1 MQALYSPKGT
11 QGPPTGDSGL
21 GNRLLILL
29 QGRKMTPW
37 AEAVGLSAAM
47 GHRLTKGTIP
57 HAESLVPVVWIERVS
72 ISWLLDGAG
81 TPFMVLPAASDED
94 AAHLLS
100 MLLGDE
106 PNQTVTLVGSERGA
120 GVVVVLTQPAQVSRG
135 DTTLDYTAVQV
146 VSGPIDTLAARAIG
160 EHAHG
165 HTKILTLPP
174 DQLAAL
180 ATGKMGN
187 VPLVGWARAPGGL
200 LDQAEP
206 ITRDMLPELTQRFSR
221 QSEPKPVTYEMLS
234 PDANVRGFV
243 TTSSGRTYFGV
254 ADKPDHS
261 PKPDD
266 ATTLAALAILRRLTP
281 DTRRVVLAMLR
292 GLGSEL

>member
-1 MQALYSPKGT
+1 MAPW
-11 QGPPTGDSGL
+11 GL
-21 GNRLLILL
+21 S
-29 QGRKMTPW
+29 
-37 AEAVGLSAAM
+37 VGLPLGT
-47 GHRLTKGTIP
+47 GHRLKKGKFP
-57 HAESLVPVVWIERVS
+57 DPESLVPAVQIERVS
-72 ISWLLDGAG
+72 MSWLVDGTG

-165 HTKILTLPP
+165 HTKILILPP
-174 DQLAAL
+174 DQFAAL
-180 ATGKMGN
+180 ATGHMGN

-200 LDQAEP
+200 LDQAESV
-206 ITRDMLPELTQRFSR
+206 TRDMLPELTQRFSR
-221 QSEPKPVTYEMLS
+221 QPEPKPVTYEMLS

-261 PKPDD
+261 AEPDD

-292 GLGSEL
+292 GLRAEL

>member
-1 MQALYSPKGT
+1 MAPW
-11 QGPPTGDSGL
+11 GL
-21 GNRLLILL
+21 S
-29 QGRKMTPW
+29 
-37 AEAVGLSAAM
+37 VGLPLGT
-47 GHRLTKGTIP
+47 GHRLKKGKFP
-57 HAESLVPVVWIERVS
+57 DPESLIPAVQIERVS
-72 ISWLLDGAG
+72 MSWLVDGTG

-94 AAHLLS
+94 AADLLS

-135 DTTLDYTAVQV
+135 DTMLDYTAVQV

-200 LDQAEP
+200 LDQAES
-206 ITRDMLPELTQRFSR
+206 ITRDMLPEFAQRGSR
-221 QSEPKPVTYEMLS
+221 QPAEPESFTYEM
-234 PDANVRGFV
+234 PAPGANVRGFV
-243 TTSSGRTYFGV
+243 TTSSDRTWCGV
-254 ADKPDHS
+254 AEGQPDHS
-261 PKPDD
+261 AEPDD
-266 ATTLAALAILRRLTP
+266 ATTLAALAILRRL
-281 DTRRVVLAMLR
+281 DHSTRRIVLAMLR
-292 GLGSEL
+292 GLRAEL